1 VTRRAAIGHLAP
13 IVALAAAAVL
23 AGCPA
28 FYAGKLPGAPKDA
41 TFVEVGGVHVRY
53 REAGTGPAVVLI
65 HGYGASADMWGGLI
79 ERLATSHRVIAVDL
93 KGFGWT
99 SRPEGDYSPA
109 AQAELVWGTLDLL
122 GISDV
127 AIVGHSW
134 GSSVSLAMAEGHPER
149 VRRIALYDAYVY
161 DDQVPSFFRW
171 AQKPGLGE
179 LLFGLYYKER
189 IEDRAPLAYY
199 DARWITQARVERV
212 EQSMELPG
220 TTAAAL
226 ATARGHHFAHLHEAI
241 GKITQP
247 VLLLW
252 GAEDQ
257 VTPLSFGQRLVN
269 ELADAELKVYPRC
282 GHIPMVEARASS
294 TRDLVAFLGGDA
306 LAPAKLA
313 PTEPDAAE
321 PKRDPKPEAKP

>member
-1 VTRRAAIGHLAP
+1 VIRRAALA
-13 IVALAAAAVL
+13 VGLAIAA
-23 AGCPA
+23 AGCPS
-28 FYAGKLPGAPKDA
+28 FYAGKLPGAPADA
-41 TFVEVGGVHVRY
+41 TFVDVGGVHVRY
-53 REAGTGPAVVLI
+53 REAGKGPAVVLV

-79 ERLATSHRVIAVDL
+79 ERLAVDHRVVAIDL

-109 AQAELVWGTLDLL
+109 AQAELVWGVLDLL

-149 VRRIALYDAYVY
+149 TRRIALYDAYVY

-179 LLFGLYYKER
+179 LLFALFYQER

-212 EQSMELPG
+212 ERSMELPG

-226 ATARGHHFAHLHEAI
+226 AVARGHHFAALHA
-241 GKITQP
+241 GLDKVTQP

-257 VTPLSFGQRLVN
+257 VTPLAFGQRLVN
-269 ELADAELKVYPRC
+269 ELANAELKVYPRC

-294 TRDLVAFLGGDA
+294 TRDLVAFLA
-306 LAPAKLA
+306 AEVTETPAAPAA
-313 PTEPDAAE
+313 PASSATKPAE
-321 PKRDPKPEAKP
+321 PATEVAP